1 MISSDID
8 NVGIVSYRIGTL
20 DLAFLLYKYHTLN
33 NYVSKIENFIW
44 QCDIALDVYQSETKV
59 VEEH

>member
-44 QCDIALDVYQSETKV
+44 QCDIALDVY
-59 VEEH
+59 